1 MIDQVCVCGS
11 STEEMSIILLRT
23 DRICL
28 INFEY
33 FTFKREEG
41 VIGLKDGEIEE
52 STSGSLAHFIVKPL
66 VY

>member
-1 MIDQVCVCGS
+1 
-11 STEEMSIILLRT
+11 MSIILLRT

-52 STSGSLAHFIVKPL
+52 STSGSQAHFIVKPV